1 MNNFCSIG
9 SDFKGRYKK
18 RAISSFV
25 SATEKIMQEEGINK
39 VTIRKV
45 SDLAGYSSATI
56 YSYFENID
64 HLIMFSSLK
73 FLDEF
78 IAAIPEYT
86 KDCKKSLDVY
96 KAVWKAFAHFAFKKP
111 EIFQVMFF
119 SKIDKKMDSFY
130 TEYYCIYPIN
140 DEGYP
145 KDIQGMLRGTNIYNR
160 NELLMRQA
168 VEDGFISK
176 ESKDEINEMSI
187 FIFESILHRVHL
199 GEISAEDAEV
209 KFMNYLNRIL
219 DIK

>member
-1 MNNFCSIG
+1 MTNFCSIG

-25 SATEKIMQEEGINK
+25 SATEKIMKEEGINK

-78 IAAIPEYT
+78 ILAIPQYT
-86 KDCKKSLDVY
+86 KECKNSLEVY
-96 KAVWKAFAHFAFKKP
+96 RALWKAFAHYAFKRP

-119 SKIDKKMDSFY
+119 SKVDKKMDNFY
-130 TEYYCIYPIN
+130 TEYYCIYPIS

-145 KDIQGMLRGTNIYNR
+145 KDIQDMLRGTNIYNR
-160 NELLMRQA
+160 NELLMKQA
-168 VEDGFISK
+168 VEDGFISR

-199 GEISAEDAEV
+199 GELTSDVAEN

-219 DIK
+219 AIK